1 MTESNEIV
9 QVTSSWPGLQNIKRL
24 IIFGASYCAIGNP
37 PSGTPR
43 SADLPF
49 GIPFP
54 GWGIWTDRDPAT
66 SKPRPNWVGYLISS
80 YWPEPRYRPPQ
91 DAAWAG
97 DGSSAEPVGG
107 SSAGLRIRPIE
118 AEGSTGQPA
127 NRPHGLRS
135 FARNLRPVPIIQSTD
150 SASPPSPS
158 PSQQDPAYARD
169 PLLVFDYAKGGH
181 RVPDVLRQIR
191 QKFFPELGGWRREEA
206 PASIEDDPNAW
217 RMWTSRNT
225 LFVTWVGINDCA
237 FIPRHSPELCE
248 EHLDKLFA
256 GQHDL
261 YLAGARNFMLVDV
274 PHIDRTPAAKPT
286 PTPSPVFP
294 AWNAALLA
302 RAQIFAKEHP
312 DATILIFSSAR
323 VIDSILDDPDVY
335 GLPPSN
341 VRKAN
346 GAIWMDR
353 LHPTSAVHDV
363 LAKEMTE
370 FLGGVPRV

>member
-9 QVTSSWPGLQNIKRL
+9 QVTSSWPGLQNINAY
-24 IIFGASYCAIGNP
+24 GASYCAIGNP

-66 SKPRPNWVGYLISS
+66 SKPRPNWVGYLISR

-91 DAAWAG
+91 DAGAG
-97 DGSSAEPVGG
+97 NGSSAEPVGG
-107 SSAGLRIRPIE
+107 SSAGPRIARSTE
-118 AEGSTGQPA
+118 AEGSIGQPA
-127 NRPHGLRS
+127 NQPHGLRS
-135 FARNLRPVPIIQSTD
+135 FVRGLRPVQIIDSTD
-150 SASPPSPS
+150 PALPSPS
-158 PSQQDPAYARD
+158 PPISQQDPAYARD
-169 PLLVFDYAKGGH
+169 PLLVFSYAKGGL
-181 RVPDVLRQIR
+181 RVPDVPSQIW
-191 QKFFPELGGWRREEA
+191 QELLPELGEWRREEA
-206 PASIEDDPNAW
+206 PASIDDNPDAW
-217 RMWTSRNT
+217 RMWTSGNS
-225 LFVTWVGINDCA
+225 LFITWVGINDCA
-237 FIPRHSPELCE
+237 FIPHHSLELCE
-248 EHLDKLFA
+248 EHIDTLFS

-261 YLAGARNFMLVDV
+261 YAAGARNFMLVDV
-274 PHIDRTPAAKPT
+274 PHMDRCPSANPQ
-286 PTPSPVFP
+286 PPPSPVFP

-302 RAQIFAKEHP
+302 RAQTFAEEHP
-312 DATILIFSSAR
+312 DATVLIFSSAR
-323 VIDSILDDPDVY
+323 VIDNILDDPGIY

-363 LAKEMTE
+363 LAREMTE